1 MPMLSA
7 PHSAPHPAPLSARQ
21 AGLPPPLSAGAP
33 VWAGAAPAAEARPA
47 AGQAHWQ
54 AGLAHAQAQDWHA
67 AVCAFGRATRAAPT
81 DALYWL
87 NLAHAQ
93 RHLGRLSRAAAAARR
108 CLQHEP
114 GQVLALRLL
123 GECLMLQHRYAQ
135 AGDVFTALES
145 TGTREPE
152 SMLQHAAVLLALLR
166 FDEAAALLL
175 RTLSIKPDYARAH
188 AMLASALRDQGLK
201 REAVECLRTA
211 ITLDPGDLESRVL
224 LSFEKR
230 HVCDWSDL
238 DADVARM
245 SQLLAEAPDD
255 LARMAAVFV
264 TLSLPVAP
272 ALQLKAARGEALMRG
287 QGVRPLPP
295 VQPASRADATRRLRV
310 GFLSYDFREHPVA
323 QLIVEL
329 LEGLDRTRFEV
340 LLYSTGPD
348 DQSAMRHRVMAA
360 ADRFVDI
367 ASMGEEQ
374 SAQRMRADGVDVL
387 VDLMGHTRGNRMA
400 ILARRPAPLQ
410 VAYLGYPGSTGAPY
424 IDYLIG
430 DALVT
435 PLALAGLYS
444 EKLAQ
449 MPLTFQP
456 NGRWRPLPQAMSRSV
471 AGLPEGAFVM
481 CAFNHTYKIGP
492 EAFDAWCAV
501 MRDVPHAVLWLK
513 ETNGQLHD
521 NVRREASARGVDPRR
536 ILFARTVDYAD
547 HFSRLALADVFVD
560 TWPYNAHTTAAD
572 ALWAGVP
579 VVTLFQNSFASRV
592 AASVLNAA
600 GLAELAFETV
610 HDYRCAITALAQD
623 AALLAGYR
631 RHLKHP
637 AALPL
642 FDGQRYTREFES
654 LLLRMWTRW
663 RAGLGPDH
671 LGAETAPLHLDTPLT
686 PLA

>member
-1 MPMLSA
+1 MSQLSTV
-7 PHSAPHPAPLSARQ
+7 PSARK
-21 AGLPPPLSAGAP
+21 AGLPAALNGGPSVGRDL
-33 VWAGAAPAAEARPA
+33 APASLGPHD
-47 AGQAHWQ
+47 AGRSSWQ
-54 AGLAHAQAQDWHA
+54 DGLALAQARDWHA
-67 AVCAFGRATRAAPT
+67 AARAFARATRAAPK

-93 RHLGRLSRAAAAARR
+93 RHLGRLDRAVAAARR
-108 CLQHEP
+108 CLQHDP
-114 GQVLALRLL
+114 DQVLAQRLL
-123 GECLMLQHRYAQ
+123 GECLMLQHDYTQ
-135 AGDVFTALES
+135 AHQVFAALES
-145 TGTREPE
+145 TETPDPE
-152 SMLQHAAVLLALLR
+152 AMLQHAAVLMAMLR
-166 FDEAAALLL
+166 FDEATALLWRAL
-175 RTLSIKPDYARAH
+175 AVRPENARAH
-188 AMLASALRDQGLK
+188 ALLASALRDQGLK

-230 HVCDWSDL
+230 HVCDWRDL
-238 DADVARM
+238 QADVAGM
-245 SQLLAEAPDD
+245 SELLSQAPDG
-255 LARMAAVFV
+255 LARMAAVFA
-264 TLSLPVAP
+264 TLSLPLAP
-272 ALQLKAARGEALMRG
+272 ELQLKAARGEALKRA
-287 QGVRPLPP
+287 QGVRALPP
-295 VQPASRADATRRLRV
+295 VPPASRCETGRRLRV
-310 GFLSYDFREHPVA
+310 GFLSYDFREHPVS

-329 LEGLDRTRFEV
+329 LQGMDRQRFEV

-348 DQSAMRHRVMAA
+348 DDSTLRHRVMAA

-367 ASMGEEQ
+367 AAMGEEA
-374 SAQRMRADGVDVL
+374 SAHRIRADGVDVL

-410 VAYLGYPGSTGAPY
+410 VAYLGYPGSTGADF

-435 PLALAGLYS
+435 PLQLAGLYS

-456 NGRWRPLPQAMSRSV
+456 NGRWRPSPRPMSRAA
-471 AGLPEGAFVM
+471 AGLPEDAFVM

-501 MRDVPHAVLWLK
+501 MCDVPRAVLWLK

-521 NVRREASARGVDPRR
+521 NVRREAAARGVDPQR

-579 VVTLFQNSFASRV
+579 VVTLIQNSFASRV

-610 HDYRCAITALAQD
+610 QDYRCAITALATD

-631 RHLKHP
+631 RHLLEP
-637 AALPL
+637 ATLPL
-642 FDGQRYTREFES
+642 FDGQRYTGEFER
-654 LLLRMWTRW
+654 LLERMWARW
-663 RAGLGPDH
+663 RAGLPADH
-671 LGAETAPLHLDTPLT
+671 LPAEAAPL

>member
-1 MPMLSA
+1 MSTLCTPPLDRLA
-7 PHSAPHPAPLSARQ
+7 HP
-21 AGLPPPLSAGAP
+21 GGPPPAA
-33 VWAGAAPAAEARPA
+33 AGAAAALAAPTPRLEAA
-47 AGQAHWQ
+47 QAHWREGM
-54 AGLAHAQAQDWHA
+54 ALAQVRDWPGA
-67 AVCAFGRATRAAPT
+67 ARAYVRAARSAPA

-93 RHLGRLSRAAAAARR
+93 RRLGRLSRSVAAARR
-108 CLQHEP
+108 CLQLDP
-114 GQVLALRLL
+114 GQVVARRLL
-123 GECLMLQHRYAQ
+123 GECLMLQHDYAQ
-135 AGDVFTALES
+135 AREVFASLEA
-145 TGTREPE
+145 GAEPEPE
-152 SMLQHAAVLLALLR
+152 SMLQHAAVLMALLR

-175 RTLSIKPDYARAH
+175 RTLSIKPDLARAH
-188 AMLASALRDQGLK
+188 AMLASALRDQGFK

-230 HVCDWSDL
+230 HVCDWREL
-238 DADVARM
+238 EADVACM
-245 SQLLAEAPDD
+245 SELLAQAPQG
-255 LARMAAVFV
+255 LPRMAAVFA

-272 ALQLKAARGEALMRG
+272 ELQLKAARGEALLRA
-287 QGVRPLPP
+287 QGAVPLPP
-295 VQPASRADATRRLRV
+295 VAPASRASATRRLRV
-310 GFLSYDFREHPVA
+310 GFLSYDFREHPVS

-329 LEGLDRTRFEV
+329 LEGLDRSRFEV

-348 DQSAMRHRVMAA
+348 DRSAMRQRVAAA
-360 ADRFVDI
+360 ADSFVDI
-367 ASMGEEQ
+367 ASMDEAA
-374 SAQRMRADGVDVL
+374 SAQRIRADGVDLL

-435 PLALAGLYS
+435 PLQLAGLYS

-456 NGRWRPLPQAMSRSV
+456 NGRWRPQPRPMSRSA
-471 AGLPEGAFVM
+471 AGLPDGAFVM

-521 NVRREASARGVDPRR
+521 NVRAEAAARGIDPAR
-536 ILFARTVDYAD
+536 ILFARTVDYAE

-579 VVTLFQNSFASRV
+579 VVTLIQNSFASRV

-610 HDYRCAITALAQD
+610 DNYRCAITTLASEP
-623 AALLAGYR
+623 ALLASYR
-631 RHLKHP
+631 GLLAQP
-637 AALPL
+637 ADLPL
-642 FDGQRYTREFES
+642 FDGQRYTREFEA
-654 LLLRMWTRW
+654 LLQRMWARW
-663 RAGLGPDH
+663 RAGLPAEH
-671 LGAETAPLHLDTPLT
+671 LPAEQLPNETPL
-686 PLA
+686 PAAHSPASAPA

>member
-1 MPMLSA
+1 MPELST
-7 PHSAPHPAPLSARQ
+7 PHSAHMAHKAGFPPSLPLGSAVSLAESVQ
-21 AGLPPPLSAGAP
+21 DLAGA
-33 VWAGAAPAAEARPA
+33 GPAAASTPTAAQRHWQEGMTLAKAGNWPA
-47 AGQAHWQ
+47 AARAH
-54 AGLAHAQAQDWHA
+54 
-67 AVCAFGRATRAAPT
+67 GRATRAAPT

-93 RHLGRLSRAAAAARR
+93 RHLGRLPRAVAAARR

-114 GQVLALRLL
+114 GQVQALRLL
-123 GECLMLQHRYAQ
+123 GECLMLQHQYAQ
-135 AGDVFTALES
+135 AREVFTALES
-145 TGTREPE
+145 ADVLEPE
-152 SMLQHAAVLLALLR
+152 SMVQHAAVLMATLR

-175 RTLSIKPDYARAH
+175 RALSIKPEYARAH

-211 ITLDPGDLESRVL
+211 ITLDPSDLESRVL

-230 HVCDWSDL
+230 HVCDWSDF

-245 SQLLAEAPDD
+245 SELLAEAPHD

-287 QGVRPLPP
+287 QGVLPMPP
-295 VQPASRADATRRLRV
+295 VLPASRAEATRRLRV
-310 GFLSYDFREHPVA
+310 GFLSYDFREHPVS

-329 LEGLDRTRFEV
+329 LEGLDRSRFEV
-340 LLYSTGPD
+340 LLYSTGPED
-348 DQSAMRHRVMAA
+348 HSDMRQRVAAA
-360 ADRFVDI
+360 ADGFVDI

-374 SAQRMRADGVDVL
+374 SAQRIRADGVDVL
-387 VDLMGHTRGNRMA
+387 VDLMGHTRGNRMS

-435 PLALAGLYS
+435 PLQLAPLYS

-456 NGRWRPLPQAMSRSV
+456 NGRWRPLPQPMSRSA

-501 MRDVPHAVLWLK
+501 MREVPHAVLWLK

-521 NVRREASARGVDPRR
+521 NVHREAAARGVDPQR
-536 ILFARTVDYAD
+536 IIFARTVDYAD

-579 VVTLFQNSFASRV
+579 VVTLIQNSFASRV

-610 HDYRCAITALAQD
+610 QDYRCAITALAAD
-623 AALLAGYR
+623 PALLAGYR
-631 RHLKHP
+631 QHLRNP

-642 FDGQRYTREFES
+642 FDGERYTREFEA
-654 LLLRMWTRW
+654 LLQRMWARW
-663 RAGLGPDH
+663 RAGLSADH
-671 LGAETAPLHLDTPLT
+671 LPAETAPERVGTP
-686 PLA
+686 

>member
-1 MPMLSA
+1 MSQLSTV
-7 PHSAPHPAPLSARQ
+7 SSARK
-21 AGLPPPLSAGAP
+21 AGPPPALSGGQT
-33 VWAGAAPAAEARPA
+33 VWRGVEPASASTHD
-47 AGQAHWQ
+47 AGQLHWQ
-54 AGLAHAQAQDWHA
+54 AGMALAQARDWPA
-67 AVCAFGRATRAAPT
+67 AARAFARATRAAPA

-93 RHLGRLSRAAAAARR
+93 RHLGRLARAVAAARR
-108 CLQHEP
+108 CLQHDP

-123 GECLMLQHRYAQ
+123 GECLMLQHAYTQ
-135 AGDVFTALES
+135 AHQVFAALES
-145 TGTREPE
+145 AEAPEPE
-152 SMLQHAAVLLALLR
+152 SMLQHAAVLMAMLR

-175 RTLSIKPDYARAH
+175 RALAIKPEFARAH
-188 AMLASALRDQGLK
+188 AVLASALRDQGLK

-211 ITLDPGDLESRVL
+211 ITLDPSDLESRVL

-230 HVCDWSDL
+230 HVCDWHEL
-238 DADVARM
+238 QADVKSM
-245 SQLLAEAPDD
+245 SELLSQAPDG
-255 LARMAAVFV
+255 LSRMAAVFA

-272 ALQLKAARGEALMRG
+272 ELQLKAARGEALMRG
-287 QGVRPLPP
+287 QGVRALPP
-295 VQPASRADATRRLRV
+295 VQPASRREAGRRLRV
-310 GFLSYDFREHPVA
+310 GFLSYDFREHPVS

-329 LEGLDRTRFEV
+329 LQGLDRGRFEV

-348 DQSAMRHRVMAA
+348 DDSTMRHRVMAA
-360 ADRFVDI
+360 ADHFVDI
-367 ASMGEEQ
+367 AAMGEEA
-374 SAQRMRADGVDVL
+374 SAQRIRADGVDL
-387 VDLMGHTRGNRMA
+387 LIDLMGHTRGNRMS

-410 VAYLGYPGSTGAPY
+410 VAYLGYPGSTGAAY

-435 PLALAGLYS
+435 PLQLAGLYS

-456 NGRWRPLPQAMSRSV
+456 NGRWRPPPKPMSRSA
-471 AGLPEGAFVM
+471 AGLPEDAFVM

-501 MRDVPHAVLWLK
+501 MRDVPRAVLWLK

-521 NVRREASARGVDPRR
+521 NVRREAAARGVDPQR

-579 VVTLFQNSFASRV
+579 VVTLIQNSFASRV

-610 HDYRCAITALAQD
+610 QDYRWAITALATD
-623 AALLAGYR
+623 SALLAGYR
-631 RHLKHP
+631 HHLSEP

-642 FDGQRYTREFES
+642 FDGQRYTGEFET
-654 LLLRMWTRW
+654 LLERMWARW
-663 RAGLGPDH
+663 CAGLPADH
-671 LGAETAPLHLDTPLT
+671 LPAEAASLRLVPPLT
-686 PLA
+686 PLTALP

>member
-1 MPMLSA
+1 MSQLSTV
-7 PHSAPHPAPLSARQ
+7 PSARK
-21 AGLPPPLSAGAP
+21 AGLPAALNGGPSVVREL
-33 VWAGAAPAAEARPA
+33 APASPGPHD
-47 AGQAHWQ
+47 AGRASWQ
-54 AGLAHAQAQDWHA
+54 DGLALAQARDWHA
-67 AVCAFGRATRAAPT
+67 AARAFARATRAAPK

-93 RHLGRLSRAAAAARR
+93 RHLGRLDRAVAAARR
-108 CLQHEP
+108 CLQHDP
-114 GQVLALRLL
+114 GQVLAQRLL
-123 GECLMLQHRYAQ
+123 GECLMLQHDYTQ
-135 AGDVFTALES
+135 AHQVFAALES
-145 TGTREPE
+145 TETPDPE
-152 SMLQHAAVLLALLR
+152 SMLQHAAVLMAMLR
-166 FDEAAALLL
+166 FDEATALLWRAL
-175 RTLSIKPDYARAH
+175 AVKPENARAH
-188 AMLASALRDQGLK
+188 ALLASALRDQGLK

-230 HVCDWSDL
+230 HVCDWHDL
-238 DADVARM
+238 QADVAGM
-245 SQLLAEAPDD
+245 SELLSQAPDG
-255 LARMAAVFV
+255 LARMAAVFA

-272 ALQLKAARGEALMRG
+272 ELQLKAARGEALKRA
-287 QGVRPLPP
+287 QGVRALPP
-295 VQPASRADATRRLRV
+295 VPPASRCETGRRLRV
-310 GFLSYDFREHPVA
+310 GFLSYDFREHPVS

-329 LEGLDRTRFEV
+329 LQGMDRQRFEV

-348 DQSAMRHRVMAA
+348 DDSTLRHRVMAA
-360 ADRFVDI
+360 ADHFVDI
-367 ASMGEEQ
+367 AAMGEEA
-374 SAQRMRADGVDVL
+374 SAHRIRADGVDVL

-410 VAYLGYPGSTGAPY
+410 VAYLGYPGSTGADF

-435 PLALAGLYS
+435 PLQLAGLYS

-456 NGRWRPLPQAMSRSV
+456 NGRWRPSPRPTSRAA
-471 AGLPEGAFVM
+471 AGLPEDAFVM

-501 MRDVPHAVLWLK
+501 MRDVPRAVLWLK

-521 NVRREASARGVDPRR
+521 NVRREAAARGVDPQR

-579 VVTLFQNSFASRV
+579 VVTLYGNAYASRV

-600 GLAELAFETV
+600 GLGELAFDNV
-610 HDYRCAITALAQD
+610 ADYQLAVLALAREP
-623 AALLAGYR
+623 ALLAGYR
-631 RHLKHP
+631 EHL
-637 AALPL
+637 ATQRMALPL
-642 FDGQRYTREFES
+642 FDSARFTGEFEA
-654 LLLRMWTRW
+654 LLGRIWARWT
-663 RAGLGPDH
+663 AGEAPEH
-671 LGAETAPLHLDTPLT
+671 LPAAEAT
-686 PLA
+686 

>member
-1 MPMLSA
+1 MPQLST
-7 PHSAPHPAPLSARQ
+7 PPSARKT
-21 AGLPPPLSAGAP
+21 GLPPPLPAGLDFGLA
-33 VWAGAAPAAEARPA
+33 ASAPAAAATPSTAQRHWQSGRALAQAGDWPA
-47 AGQAHWQ
+47 AAR
-54 AGLAHAQAQDWHA
+54 
-67 AVCAFGRATRAAPT
+67 AFGRATRAAPA

-93 RHLGRLSRAAAAARR
+93 RHLGRLTRAVAAARR

-135 AGDVFTALES
+135 AREVFTALES
-145 TGTREPE
+145 AGALEPE
-152 SMLQHAAVLLALLR
+152 SMVQHAAVLMAMLR

-175 RTLSIKPDYARAH
+175 RALSIKPEYARAH

-211 ITLDPGDLESRVL
+211 ITLDPSDLESRVL

-230 HVCDWSDL
+230 HVCDWSDY
-238 DADVARM
+238 DIDVACM
-245 SQLLAEAPDD
+245 SELLAEAPRD

-272 ALQLKAARGEALMRG
+272 ELQLKAARGEALMRG
-287 QGVRPLPP
+287 QGALPLPP
-295 VQPASRADATRRLRV
+295 VQPASRANAAHRVRV
-310 GFLSYDFREHPVA
+310 GFLSYDFREHPVS

-329 LEGLDRTRFEV
+329 LEGLDRSRFEV

-348 DQSAMRHRVMAA
+348 DHSAMRHRVVAA

-374 SAQRMRADGVDVL
+374 GAQRIRADGVDVL
-387 VDLMGHTRGNRMA
+387 VDLMGHTRGNRMS

-410 VAYLGYPGSTGAPY
+410 VAYLGYPGSTGCALHRLP
-424 IDYLIG
+424 DRRRPG
-430 DALVT
+430 HTAATGTAVQREAGADAADLPAQR
-435 PLALAGLYS
+435 PLAAAAAAD
-444 EKLAQ
+444 EPQ
-449 MPLTFQP
+449 
-456 NGRWRPLPQAMSRSV
+456 RRP
-471 AGLPEGAFVM
+471 GLPEGAFVM

-521 NVRREASARGVDPRR
+521 NVRREAAGARRGPAAHRVRAHGGLRRSLLAPGAGRRLCRHLALQRPHHGGRCPVGRRARGHADPEQLSPRAWR
-536 ILFARTVDYAD
+536 PVCSMPPDWPSWP
-547 HFSRLALADVFVD
+547 SR
-560 TWPYNAHTTAAD
+560 PYPTTAAPSPHWRLD
-572 ALWAGVP
+572 P
-579 VVTLFQNSFASRV
+579 
-592 AASVLNAA
+592 
-600 GLAELAFETV
+600 
-610 HDYRCAITALAQD
+610 
-623 AALLAGYR
+623 ALLAGYR
-631 RHLKHP
+631 QHLHKP

-642 FDGQRYTREFES
+642 FDGQRYTREFET
-654 LLLRMWTRW
+654 LLQRMWARW
-663 RAGLGPDH
+663 RAGLSADH
-671 LGAETAPLHLDTPLT
+671 LPAQTAPLSLDTPLT
-686 PLA
+686 PLP

>member
-1 MPMLSA
+1 MPQLST
-7 PHSAPHPAPLSARQ
+7 PPSARKT
-21 AGLPPPLSAGAP
+21 GLPPPLPADLAVSLAAR
-33 VWAGAAPAAEARPA
+33 APAAAAPPSAAQRHWQSGRALALVGDWPA
-47 AGQAHWQ
+47 AAR
-54 AGLAHAQAQDWHA
+54 
-67 AVCAFGRATRAAPT
+67 AFGRATRAAPT

-93 RHLGRLSRAAAAARR
+93 RHLGRLPRAVAAARR

-114 GQVLALRLL
+114 GQVLALRLM

-135 AGDVFTALES
+135 AREVFTALES
-145 TGTREPE
+145 AGALEPE
-152 SMLQHAAVLLALLR
+152 SMVQHAAVLMAMLR

-175 RTLSIKPDYARAH
+175 RALSIKPDYARAH

-211 ITLDPGDLESRVL
+211 ITLDPSDLESRVL
-224 LSFEKR
+224 LSFERR
-230 HVCDWSDL
+230 HVCDWSDY

-245 SQLLAEAPDD
+245 SELLAEAPHD

-272 ALQLKAARGEALMRG
+272 ELQLKAARGEALMRG
-287 QGVRPLPP
+287 QGALPLPA
-295 VQPASRADATRRLRV
+295 VQPASRADAAHRVRV
-310 GFLSYDFREHPVA
+310 GFLSYDFREHPVS

-329 LEGLDRTRFEV
+329 LEGLDRSRFEV

-348 DQSAMRHRVMAA
+348 DHSAMRHRVVAA

-374 SAQRMRADGVDVL
+374 GAQRIRADGVDVL
-387 VDLMGHTRGNRMA
+387 VDLMGHTRGNRMS

-435 PLALAGLYS
+435 PLQLAPLYS

-456 NGRWRPLPQAMSRSV
+456 NGRWRPLPQPMSRSV

-521 NVRREASARGVDPRR
+521 NVRREAAARGVDPQR
-536 ILFARTVDYAD
+536 IVFARTVDYAD

-579 VVTLFQNSFASRV
+579 VVTLIQNSFASRV

-610 HDYRCAITALAQD
+610 PDYRCAITALAAD
-623 AALLAGYR
+623 PALLAGYR
-631 RHLKHP
+631 QHLHKP

-642 FDGQRYTREFES
+642 FDGQRYTREFET
-654 LLLRMWTRW
+654 LLQRMWARW
-663 RAGLGPDH
+663 RAGLSADH
-671 LGAETAPLHLDTPLT
+671 LPAQTAPLSLDTPLT
-686 PLA
+686 PLP